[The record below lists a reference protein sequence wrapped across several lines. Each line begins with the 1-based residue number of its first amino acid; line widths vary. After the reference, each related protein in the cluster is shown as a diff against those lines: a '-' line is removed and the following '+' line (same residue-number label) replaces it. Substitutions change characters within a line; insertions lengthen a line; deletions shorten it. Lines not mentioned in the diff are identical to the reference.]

1 MANFK
6 IPDWALPILEIVDEA
21 ELANFIEARI
31 PNWFVDVIDNYS
43 EDYPQFEENW
53 QLMCKHLPDSPSM
66 KKIILVEKIPLD
78 KPLTRELKRTED
90 IHTASSVLTQKGY
103 VVRRYEELVKCSVC
117 KKALPSE
124 KIYDHIKKCGETRIP
139 GVWSNKCQEC

>member
-6 IPDWALPILEIVDEA
+6 IPDWALPILEIEDET

-66 KKIILVEKIPLD
+66 KKIISGWTLIKLYPL
-78 KPLTRELKRTED
+78 LIYIWMIATIVAVL
-90 IHTASSVLTQKGY
+90 SSH
-103 VVRRYEELVKCSVC
+103 VVGSWLFWF
-117 KKALPSE
+117 
-124 KIYDHIKKCGETRIP
+124 I
-139 GVWSNKCQEC
+139 